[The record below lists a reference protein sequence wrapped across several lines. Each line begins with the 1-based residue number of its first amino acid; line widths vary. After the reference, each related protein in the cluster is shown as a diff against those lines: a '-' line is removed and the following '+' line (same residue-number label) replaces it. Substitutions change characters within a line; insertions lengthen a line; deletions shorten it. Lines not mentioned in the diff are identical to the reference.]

1 MEEGGDN
8 SSISQMKKGEQGI
21 PHPPFSIILPSLHV
35 KEQQSDME
43 NAR

>member
-8 SSISQMKKGEQGI
+8 SSISQIQKGAQGI
-21 PHPPFSIILPSLHV
+21 PHPPFSIIPSLHV
-35 KEQQSDME
+35 REQLSDME